1 MERFYLKILHGA
13 VIPTVHF
20 MGGIFGGGC
29 WEFPRNK
36 MKGFIENRDRGCDHT
51 LGIYPVWLI
60 VSCQMKK
67 MKDVPTLDRPREKIE
82 KKGVGSCTNPELI
95 EAILGRG
102 VKNKDVRAIA
112 HDVSAMMTEKNC
124 AVDYAALREIEGI
137 GPSKAAQIMACFE
150 LGRRHYKEPDGTVKI
165 QKPDDILPLVAEW
178 RDKRQEHFICLTLN
192 GAGEVL
198 NTRII
203 TVGLLNHSLVH
214 PREVFADAITDRAA
228 SIICVHNHPS
238 GSLEPSS
245 QDIAI
250 TRQVQ
255 EAGTLLGIQ
264 LLDHIIITKT
274 GFCSMKE
281 RGLL

>member
-1 MERFYLKILHGA
+1 
-13 VIPTVHF
+13 
-20 MGGIFGGGC
+20 
-29 WEFPRNK
+29 
-36 MKGFIENRDRGCDHT
+36 
-51 LGIYPVWLI
+51 
-60 VSCQMKK
+60 MKK
-67 MKDVPTLDRPREKIE
+67 MKDVPERDRPREKIAQ
-82 KKGVGSCTNPELI
+82 KGIASLSDPELI
-95 EAILGRG
+95 ETIIGKG
-102 VKNKDVRAIA
+102 VRNKDVREIA
-112 HDVSAMMTEKNC
+112 RDISVLVKQNPSAVNY
-124 AVDYAALREIEGI
+124 DALREIEGM
-137 GPSKAAQIMACFE
+137 GPTKAAQIVACFE
-150 LGRRHYKEPDGTVKI
+150 LGRRYFGVPDAKTKI
-165 QKPDDILPLVAEW
+165 AKPEHILPLVAEY
-178 RDKRQEHFICLTLN
+178 RDKRQEYFICVTLN

-198 NTRII
+198 ATRIV

-214 PREVFADAITDRAA
+214 PLEVFADAITDRAA